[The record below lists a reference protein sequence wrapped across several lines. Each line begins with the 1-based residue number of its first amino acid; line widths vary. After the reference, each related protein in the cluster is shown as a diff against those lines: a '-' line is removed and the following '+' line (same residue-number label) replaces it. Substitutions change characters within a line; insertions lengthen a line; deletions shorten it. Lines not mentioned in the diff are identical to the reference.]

1 LPTALAVLASSNGS
15 PVAGLSV
22 TFSDGGAGGS
32 FGSPV
37 ATTDSNGT
45 ASTTYTLPATA
56 KTVTISATSSG
67 YTSASFTETATVLAL
82 TATAG
87 NNQTGGTGTVLPTA
101 LTVLASSN
109 GNPVAGVSVAFS
121 DGGAGGSFG
130 TPVAITGSNGT
141 ASTTYTLPSTAKTVT
156 ISATSSGYTSATF
169 TETAAQLVATLT
181 VVSGGKQIGTVGTT
195 LPLPIVLKAKD
206 SLGKVVV
213 GASIAFS
220 DAGLGGTFSPNPAIT
235 GSNGQASTTYTLP
248 TVAKSVTVTGSNGS
262 VSVRVTEQ
270 AVAGPATSINIV
282 QGNNQTAHPN
292 NKLPKA
298 LIVSVTDQYGNGISG
313 LTVNFTDNGA
323 GGTFSSTTP
332 ITNAAGKATVIYTTP
347 AQTGTVT
354 ITASYSSL
362 TPVNFTET
370 VQ

>member
-1 LPTALAVLASSNGS
+1 VN
-15 PVAGLSV
+15 V
-22 TFSDGGAGGS
+22 T
-32 FGSPV
+32 
-37 ATTDSNGT
+37 
-45 ASTTYTLPATA
+45 
-56 KTVTISATSSG
+56 
-67 YTSASFTETATVLAL
+67 
-82 TATAG
+82 
-87 NNQTGGTGTVLPTA
+87 
-101 LTVLASSN
+101 
-109 GNPVAGVSVAFS
+109 FS

-130 TPVAITGSNGT
+130 TPVAVTGSNGT

-156 ISATSSGYTSATF
+156 ISATSSGYASATF

-181 VVSGGKQIGTVGTT
+181 VVSGGKQVGTVGTK

-213 GASIAFS
+213 GASITFS

-248 TVAKSVTVTGSNGS
+248 TVAKSITVTGSNGS

-270 AVAGPATSINIV
+270 AVPGPDTAINII

-292 NKLPKA
+292 NKLAKA
-298 LIVSVTDQYGNGISG
+298 LIVSITDQYGNGISG

-323 GGTFSSTTP
+323 GGTFSTTTP

>member
-1 LPTALAVLASSNGS
+1 ATTDGNGVASTTYTLPATAKTVSISATSAGYPATSFTETAIVLSLTPTAGNNQSGGVGTTLPTALAVLASSNGS

-37 ATTDSNGT
+37 ATTD
-45 ASTTYTLPATA
+45 
-56 KTVTISATSSG
+56 
-67 YTSASFTETATVLAL
+67 
-82 TATAG
+82 
-87 NNQTGGTGTVLPTA
+87 
-101 LTVLASSN
+101 
-109 GNPVAGVSVAFS
+109 
-121 DGGAGGSFG
+121 
-130 TPVAITGSNGT
+130 SNGT

-248 TVAKSVTVTGSNGS
+248 TVAKSITVTGSNGS

-270 AVAGPATSINIV
+270 AVPGPDTAINII

-292 NKLPKA
+292 NKLAKA
-298 LIVSVTDQYGNGISG
+298 LIVSITDQYGNGI
-313 LTVNFTDNGA
+313 
-323 GGTFSSTTP
+323 
-332 ITNAAGKATVIYTTP
+332 
-347 AQTGTVT
+347 
-354 ITASYSSL
+354 
-362 TPVNFTET
+362 
-370 VQ
+370 